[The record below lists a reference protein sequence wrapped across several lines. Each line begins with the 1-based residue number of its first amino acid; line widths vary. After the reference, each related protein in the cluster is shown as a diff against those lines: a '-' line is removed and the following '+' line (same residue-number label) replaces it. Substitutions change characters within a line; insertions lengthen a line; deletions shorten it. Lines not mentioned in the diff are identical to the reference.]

1 MKVWGIKSWRLS
13 HENINST
20 KNAFYHT
27 SSNKTCA
34 GIKLYE
40 KKSTKRYPFNRVAG
54 ASFINGQQQK
64 NALMDS
70 LMKQRESIQEMKSSL
85 TERALE
91 KGTNPSSIKEQ
102 MKALET
108 QLADIDAQIAQ
119 TQKQKQEQDA
129 PTTKKEMNQT
139 PEEAIFS
146 QAGSLEQTK
155 TKTLHRID
163 RSLTREKAAI
173 ESEMK
178 LDASR
183 GVHSEYK
190 ANRLIKV
197 EEQMTPVQEELSERI
212 KESPTT
218 IQNNNL
224 SEALTADELSIQ
236 EQIRENEIKKSED
249 STIITIH

>member
-1 MKVWGIKSWRLS
+1 MKISTQPKTRFITQVAIKHAQESSFTRKNQQKDTLS
-13 HENINST
+13 IGLQARHL
-20 KNAFYHT
+20 F
-27 SSNKTCA
+27 
-34 GIKLYE
+34 
-40 KKSTKRYPFNRVAG
+40 
-54 ASFINGQQQK
+54 NGQQQK

-91 KGTNPSSIKEQ
+91 KGTDPSSIKEQ

-155 TKTLHRID
+155 TLHRID

-197 EEQMTPVQEELSERI
+197 EEQMTLVQEELSERI

-218 IQNNNL
+218 IQNSNL

-249 STIITIH
+249 NNDTLV